1 MAQFHRFVRRKNNL
15 IFMLVLLIVLS
26 IIVMIKK
33 NTYVSSKGTLVPPSN
48 LSEHEKFCWYVS
60 YQMLS
65 SRPSHN
71 SEPLTSDNETIP
83 YSYNDWKST
92 VMMPRAFTPCEH
104 AIAIHLLSILKKE
117 VFEKHNIAYMMMAGT
132 LIGSYFGKRFSFV
145 SWNLV
150 FFCR

>member
-1 MAQFHRFVRRKNNL
+1 MRGNQNL
-15 IFMLVLLIVLS
+15 MFMLILVIVLLIT
-26 IIVMIKK
+26 VMNKK
-33 NTYVSSKGTLVPPSN
+33 TNCVSSEGNLTPPSN
-48 LSEHEKFCWYVS
+48 LSEYDQFCWNVS

-65 SRPSHN
+65 SRPFHN
-71 SEPLTSDNETIP
+71 SETATPDNETIP

-150 FFCR
+150 IFCR